1 MVFVFFFLTSL
12 SMRISSSI
20 HIAANGFNFQIFFL
34 VHPYTLGR
42 QGPYSPDVYIP
53 DDAVGGRAEAGGKLK
68 G

>member
-1 MVFVFFFLTSL
+1 
-12 SMRISSSI
+12 MRISSSI

-42 QGPYSPDVYIP
+42 QGPCSPDVYIP